1 MLVCHYLALLHTTSK
16 WFNVTVLESPP
27 QDFNE
32 GLLKVRNMIISDE
45 DTRRCDILIKYKN
58 KAHFGKSCEKR
69 KRGHVDLRRL
79 CILSDGPR
87 GGGIMMPTNI
97 SCHQPAEVYFDP
109 GDNSHKV
116 ATNSM
121 TYILMT
127 YHGLMPEV
135 VTSLET
141 DPQEV
146 DFTTSVDSNTT
157 MNFDEAIRRIRTSRT
172 WRCHKTQA
180 LIFQTVIIILIGIFA
195 VCALAC
201 LSYVSFVMEE
211 PRNTTTQARPRARNN
226 VITTQNDIL
235 RRPRSDAMEMSHS
248 NSYRLSRYDDVPPP
262 YSA

>member
-16 WFNVTVLESPP
+16 WFNITVMEGPP

-32 GLLKVRNMIISDE
+32 GLLKVTNMIITDE
-45 DTRRCDILIKYKN
+45 NTRRCDVLIRYRN
-58 KAHFGKSCEKR
+58 LEYFGKSCERR

-87 GGGIMMPTNI
+87 GGGIMMTTNI
-97 SCHQPAEVYFDP
+97 SCHRPAEVYFDP

-135 VTSLET
+135 VTSLEK

-146 DFTTSVDSNTT
+146 NYTTSEDNNTT
-157 MNFDEAIRRIRTSRT
+157 MSFDEAIRRIRTSRT
-172 WRCHKTQA
+172 WGCHKTQA
-180 LIFQTVIIILIGIFA
+180 LIFQTVVIILIGIFA
-195 VCALAC
+195 VCTLVC
-201 LSYVSFVMEE
+201 LSYTSFIMEE
-211 PRNTTTQARPRARNN
+211 QGNTTNQARPRTSNN
-226 VITTQNDIL
+226 VTTRQNDIL
-235 RRPRSDAMEMSHS
+235 RRPRTNAMGMSYS
-248 NSYRLSRYDDVPPP
+248 NSYQLSRIDDVPPP